1 MMLGLFSGSSG
12 SEEAVLEEGVGSI
25 SDEPLVTL
33 DEEMAKEDDED
44 ALEGLIEDE
53 AKMPLLL

>member
-1 MMLGLFSGSSG
+1 MMLGLFSGSS
-12 SEEAVLEEGVGSI
+12 EVVETVVGSI

-33 DEEMAKEDDED
+33 DEEMAGEDDED

>member
-1 MMLGLFSGSSG
+1 MMLGLFSGSS
-12 SEEAVLEEGVGSI
+12 EVEVAEVGSI

>member
-1 MMLGLFSGSSG
+1 MMLGLFSGSSEV
-12 SEEAVLEEGVGSI
+12 EEAEVGSI

-33 DEEMAKEDDED
+33 DEEMAREDDED

>member
-1 MMLGLFSGSSG
+1 MMLGLFLGSS
-12 SEEAVLEEGVGSI
+12 SEEAALEGVGSI

-33 DEEMAKEDDED
+33 DEEMAKEDDD

-53 AKMPLLL
+53 AKIPLLL

>member
-1 MMLGLFSGSSG
+1 MMLGLFSGSSV
-12 SEEAVLEEGVGSI
+12 EAVVEGVGSI

-33 DEEMAKEDDED
+33 DEEMAKEDDDD

-53 AKMPLLL
+53 ATMPLLL

>member
-1 MMLGLFSGSSG
+1 MMLGLFSGSSEV
-12 SEEAVLEEGVGSI
+12 EEAEVEGVGSI

-33 DEEMAKEDDED
+33 DEEMAKDDDED

-53 AKMPLLL
+53 AKMLLLL

>member
-1 MMLGLFSGSSG
+1 MMLGLFSGSS
-12 SEEAVLEEGVGSI
+12 EVVVEAEVGSI

>member
-1 MMLGLFSGSSG
+1 MMLGLFLGSS
-12 SEEAVLEEGVGSI
+12 SEEAALEGVGSI